1 MITRAVGGGEEEL
14 ELDKVTGALEPGD
27 RFLLCSDGLC
37 KTLDMSV
44 LQTLVGQDGGDGPAD
59 ALIQAALGTDARD
72 NITAVVVD
80 VTDLDDSDLNGS
92 AAE

>member
-1 MITRAVGGGEEEL
+1 L

-37 KTLDMSV
+37 KTLDINV

-59 ALIQAALGTDARD
+59 ALIQAALATDARD

-80 VTDLDDSDLNGS
+80 VAELGGPETSGAG
-92 AAE
+92 AA